1 MTDFEKVNINSG
13 RLIVHNTIF
22 KAPSLKP
29 DPNIIITNSPDF
41 HFRNVTLLCS
51 GNVHYHHYQRPDAN
65 YSDGKTDKY
74 IFACSSVCGQNE
86 YKILN
91 SGHQSTIV
99 NAMTSSSISMTP
111 VNPKCLPYPLGATCS
126 YPFYFAKP
134 DYWGYIRTD
143 GRIQMIKCIEEYC
156 CSGKE
161 NCQTIQSCNINSL
174 SEVYEELIAMG
185 KEII

>member
-1 MTDFEKVNINSG
+1 MADHIIESKGATLQVINSSFTKEPKTWKTGSRLNRPGDFIDFEKVNVNSG

-51 GNVHYHHYQRPDAN
+51 GNVHYHHHQRPDAN
-65 YSDGKTDKY
+65 YSDGKTGKY

-99 NAMTSSSISMTP
+99 NTMRSSSISMTP
-111 VNPKCLPYPLGATCS
+111 VNPKS
-126 YPFYFAKP
+126 
-134 DYWGYIRTD
+134 
-143 GRIQMIKCIEEYC
+143 
-156 CSGKE
+156 
-161 NCQTIQSCNINSL
+161 SL
-174 SEVYEELIAMG
+174 SFGCNMQLSILLC
-185 KEII
+185 